1 MKLKNDYLA
10 EQISEPSQGVL
21 KRVVRPML
29 FALLMLMPLTSAWSA
44 VITALSP
51 ITYQVSA
58 PDLSVKVWGG
68 SVVIQRGY
76 FDNQWYPNL
85 NWLPLQLSYDNFDGS
100 VKTLTRGRTDY
111 NKVAPGV
118 YQDQYY
124 NLLRQTGTGFR
135 WNDRH
140 ANWIEYNPAGEIK
153 AFGDRNGSIAT
164 FQYSGSAGG
173 TTTTGAPASEGH
185 ITGIQDHFG
194 AQALWFDYDT
204 NQQLIRIRDTT
215 NRKVEYQ
222 TTTPAAGTQV
232 HTVIDTN
239 GNTWTDTATTGVAT
253 SIAFTDPESHTT
265 IRSWYSNGA
274 PASTTYADGNK
285 NSITQDYDAAKGI
298 FYYREVSPG
307 GKVTETWSDLKQDI
321 SRGDY
326 LRRDI
331 NGTTVAKQSLDTAT
345 RTTTTTDARG
355 LNTAVSRDQWGNIT
369 KTVYPDGATVTTQYD
384 GNYGNILQH
393 TDENGTVTQN
403 TYDTHGNL
411 IKTVEA
417 AGLAEQRSTD
427 YTYNADGQR
436 TSMNRRGDATT
447 PDAVTQYAYD
457 THSNLTSITDAEG
470 GITKY
475 TYDVMGNVLTKL
487 DARGKL
493 WKRTY
498 DNLGNLISVTDPLN
512 RTTRIGY
519 DKTGL
524 PISLTD
530 AANNLS
536 TLGYDAV
543 GKLLSITDPYGAVT
557 RYGYDAAGNLTQI
570 TDSENHTRRNEYDLD
585 DRLIKQIDGNN
596 NLTQYQY
603 GDAASGLNRLLT
615 QILYPTLSQS
625 LQYDQRDRI
634 TRTTDAATGTALP
647 LDGSPNQITQHQYDR
662 VGNLITATDPA
673 NRSTSTQ
680 YNAYGQATKT
690 TDASAGSAQTPAG
703 GLTQYGYDPRG
714 NLTSVTDAKGNT
726 HQYQYDKL
734 DRLVKETRPL
744 GQAIS
749 YTYDPVGNLIQVT
762 DALGQIKQYL
772 YDAANRRIRE
782 DHYLNA
788 AALTAQTAVK
798 STTYSYNTLDRLTS
812 YADSSTSSLQA
823 STIGTY
829 TYDAKQLRKV
839 GESINYAASASS
851 GQASTG
857 SAQAGFTLATST
869 SYNSLGQKSS
879 TTYPDGA
886 VYSYTYDSNNQLNI
900 LNLPTGYGSIT
911 INSYLWSAPA
921 QITLPGGT
929 VRSQTFDGLLRLKDL
944 NVKDPGQSQVMS
956 YQYRYD
962 ATNNIVAKA
971 TEAGTTN
978 YSYDTLDRLTGA
990 NYTAATGATATLQAG
1005 STGSPQGNEAYSY
1018 DPVANRLTQG
1028 AAGSPQVILS
1038 YTYNENNQLLSAG
1051 GSTGSPTVSYSYDA
1065 NGNTVSQSDSNGS
1078 TSSPQARNYVYDTS
1092 DRLVEVR
1099 DGNNALIAVYS
1110 YDPFGRRLSKDT
1122 GTRKT
1127 FFLYNEE
1134 GLIAEADASGQLTKS
1149 YGYAPGSTY
1158 MTNPLWM
1165 KSGNG
1170 LTGSAQAYYAYQNDH
1185 LGTPQKLLT
1194 QSGQT
1199 VWSATYDAFGNAT
1212 IDAAYTIVNNL
1223 RNPGQYYDAET
1234 NLHYNWMRYYDPK
1247 SGRYWT
1253 SDPIGLYGGINLY
1266 VYGYSNSMMFYDPY
1280 GLFGMAD
1287 MPTIPQGVVD
1297 FSAGFG
1303 DTLSFGIT
1311 NQIRNLM
1318 GTNIAVDKCSS
1329 AYGYGEAS
1337 GVGLSLAFGAAHLG
1351 RGGLNQMNGNLGLGI
1366 GRIFSDGRKWGSV
1379 QRTWSKSVGGY
1390 KGEYQL
1396 HHWFTPQSAGVSNA
1410 IWNYLPISA
1419 KLNNM
1424 MSDGGV
1430 MYNAFKG
1437 LVLGIYGAAPTAL
1450 ISNAS
1455 SNCGCK

>member
-1 MKLKNDYLA
+1 MPNENKNRAHAGAEAGSKLTRTKNFHWIVWVLLYLFTA
-10 EQISEPSQGVL
+10 LGQAQAAQAAVTQQAGV
-21 KRVVRPML
+21 
-29 FALLMLMPLTSAWSA
+29 
-44 VITALSP
+44 ALSP

-153 AFGDRNGSIAT
+153 AFGDRNGSIAS
-164 FQYSGSAGG
+164 FQYSGSAGS

-239 GNTWTDTATTGVAT
+239 GNTWTDTATTSNGTTITFV
-253 SIAFTDPESHTT
+253 DPESHTT

-274 PASTTYADGNK
+274 PAGTTYADGNK

-298 FYYREVSPG
+298 FYYREVNPG

-417 AGLAEQRSTD
+417 AGLAEQRTTD
-427 YTYNADGQR
+427 YTYDADGQR

-585 DRLIKQIDGNN
+585 DRLVKQIDGNN

-603 GDAASGLNRLLT
+603 GDAASGLNRLLIN
-615 QILYPTLSQS
+615 ILYPTLSQS

-634 TRTTDAATGTALP
+634 TRTTDAATGAALP
-647 LDGSPNQITQHQYDR
+647 LDGSPSQVTQHQYDKA
-662 VGNLITATDPA
+662 GNLITETDPA
-673 NRSTSTQ
+673 NRSTGTQ
-680 YNAYGQATKT
+680 YNAYGQATQT
-690 TDASAGSAQTPAG
+690 TDPAG

-714 NLTSVTDAKGNT
+714 NLTSVKDAKGNT
-726 HQYQYDKL
+726 HRYQYDKL

-798 STTYSYNTLDRLTS
+798 STTYSYNTLDRLTG

-823 STIGTY
+823 SSIGTY
-829 TYDAKQLRKV
+829 TYDAKQLRKT
-839 GESINYAASASS
+839 GESINYASASASA
-851 GQASTG
+851 G
-857 SAQAGFTLATST
+857 QAGFTLATST

-886 VYSYTYDSNNQLNI
+886 VYSYTFDLNNQLSI
-900 LNLPTGYGSIT
+900 VNLPTGYGSIT
-911 INSYLWSAPA
+911 YNSYLWSAPA

-929 VRSQTFDGLLRLKDL
+929 VRGMSYDGLLRLKDL

-978 YSYDTLDRLTGA
+978 YSYDTLDHLTGA
-990 NYTAATGATATLQAG
+990 AYTAATG
-1005 STGSPQGNEAYSY
+1005 STSSPQANEAYSY

-1028 AAGSPQVILS
+1028 AAGSPQAILS
-1038 YTYNENNQLLSAG
+1038 YTYNENNQLTAAG
-1051 GSTGSPTVSYSYDA
+1051 SINYTYDA
-1065 NGNTVSQSDSNGS
+1065 NGNTLNQTDTANAAN
-1078 TSSPQARNYVYDTS
+1078 TRNYLWDTNN
-1092 DRLVEVR
+1092 RLTEVR
-1099 DGNNALIAVYS
+1099 DANNTLIAVYS

-1122 GTRKT
+1122 DTKKIYY
-1127 FFLYNEE
+1127 LYNEE
-1134 GLIAEADASGQLTKS
+1134 GLIAEADATGQLTKS

-1170 LTGSAQAYYAYQNDH
+1170 STGSAQAYYTYQNDH

-1199 VWSATYDAFGNAT
+1199 VWSATYDSYGNAT
-1212 IDAAYTIVNNL
+1212 IDPAYTIVNNL
-1223 RNPGQYYDAET
+1223 RYPGQYYDAET
-1234 NLHYNWMRYYDPK
+1234 NLHYNWNRYYDPK
-1247 SGRYWT
+1247 TGRYWT
-1253 SDPIGLYGGINLY
+1253 SDPIGLWGGVNEYTY
-1266 VYGYSNSMMFYDPY
+1266 VGGNPLTTIDPLGLAPNTRASVPRSN
-1280 GLFGMAD
+1280 G
-1287 MPTIPQGVVD
+1287 
-1297 FSAGFG
+1297 
-1303 DTLSFGIT
+1303 
-1311 NQIRNLM
+1311 
-1318 GTNIAVDKCSS
+1318 
-1329 AYGYGEAS
+1329 GYGEAVYNSLLSQIREIRPEYRAPASIGRPGSEPSQVEIEILRVELQNLRNAQQKNQYQCTSETGRRGAFNEAKRQS
-1337 GVGLSLAFGAAHLG
+1337 GIPTSQQPSRVLPNRDRRDNLQLG
-1351 RGGLNQMNGNLGLGI
+1351 RTYEFEIPAPGGGTTTVRIRDDAAGHNYGI
-1366 GRIFSDGRKWGSV
+1366 GNAQNRGPHFND
-1379 QRTWSKSVGGY
+1379 KSGNHY
-1390 KGEYQL
+1390 DY
-1396 HHWFTPQSAGVSNA
+1396 
-1410 IWNYLPISA
+1410 
-1419 KLNNM
+1419 
-1424 MSDGGV
+1424 
-1430 MYNAFKG
+1430 
-1437 LVLGIYGAAPTAL
+1437 
-1450 ISNAS
+1450 
-1455 SNCGCK
+1455 